1 MIPGQIQMMNLSCKK
16 KFYSE
21 IVFIFKTLNLGVIY
35 IFDPCKNWLV
45 PLKLTFWIFFAE
57 QEIFLLEWNVVIFV
71 DVDFYGFFCTSG
83 NFVLWVQEKKVS
95 LMNYNIYNL
104 FMFLFV
110 HFNFINCYYFEF
122 ILTWDPV
129 ASDVSAI

>member
-57 QEIFLLEWNVVIFV
+57 QEIFLLE
-71 DVDFYGFFCTSG
+71 
-83 NFVLWVQEKKVS
+83 
-95 LMNYNIYNL
+95 
-104 FMFLFV
+104 
-110 HFNFINCYYFEF
+110 
-122 ILTWDPV
+122 
-129 ASDVSAI
+129 